1 MSLEPERWRDELAE
15 IVRLDERD
23 AEDLHELLRMT
34 WADTY
39 HGILSDSVIE
49 TASSVWHSTETLR
62 RQMKNTDILFAGYRE
77 DGRLIGMVRAAMI
90 DDTTARIFQLYVL
103 PAGQRRGV
111 GTKLMDYSVAH
122 FGGARNFI
130 LDVAKGNE
138 KGLSFYRRYGF
149 AFPRESTMKVGK
161 EEIQNLEGTLAR

>member
-1 MSLEPERWRDELAE
+1 MPVEPETWRDELAE

-23 AEDLHELLRMT
+23 AEDLHELLRVT

-39 HGILSDSVIE
+39 RGILSDSIIA
-49 TASSVWHSTETLR
+49 TASSVWHSPETLR
-62 RQMKNTDILFAGYRE
+62 RQMKNGDILFAGYRE
-77 DGRLIGMVRAAMI
+77 DGRLIGMVRAAMV

-103 PAGQRRGV
+103 PAGQRSGV
-111 GTKLMDYSVAH
+111 GTKLMDYSIAH
-122 FGGARNFI
+122 FARARNFI

-149 AFPRESTMKVGK
+149 AFPRETTMKVGN
-161 EEIQNLEGTLAR
+161 EEIQHLEGTLLR